1 MANLS
6 FRLGARSLEE
16 GGNSPPIP
24 LPRVPRSRQQL
35 QHFARV
41 GGCKPTR
48 AQRVRGQAAVA
59 PGGSEEGQVIG
70 IRGQSVLLAIADI
83 DRVACA
89 DAEIVEVVEKV
100 GGEAVLT
107 DPKIPSGTDRVHA
120 TLASIDPKG
129 KHDVVV
135 NLQGDLPTISAAT
148 LKAVLTP
155 LADAKV
161 DIATLAAPIA
171 NREERDD
178 PHVVKAVIELAA
190 DARIGR
196 ALYFSRCAVPSG
208 DGPLY
213 HHIGVY
219 AFRRAALDRFVGLS
233 PGVLEMRERLEQ
245 LRALAAGMRI
255 DAAVVDELPL
265 GVDTPADLK
274 RVRDSIEPPPDP
286 DVTNPA
292 DQD

>member
-1 MANLS
+1 MAPKSGPPANPIVVIPA
-6 FRLGARSLEE
+6 RLASQRLPSK
-16 GGNSPPIP
+16 P
-24 LPRVPRSRQQL
+24 LADIHGEPMIVHVWRRAIAAD
-35 QHFARV
+35 FARV
-41 GGCKPTR
+41 
-48 AQRVRGQAAVA
+48 V
-59 PGGSEEGQVIG
+59 
-70 IRGQSVLLAIADI
+70 
-83 DRVACA
+83 VACA